1 MSNVF
6 QQAPLNKASKDK
18 FRLVFDIPPAMR
30 AIDKKFEKKD
40 GLVNRD
46 SMQFSVYGA
55 IVPEVIVAAT
65 EMRYAGSTLYNSSH
79 SKDSFPPNVINFT
92 VDNEFKNYWVI
103 WKWLNM
109 LHDEAEGIFD
119 VTDLRADES
128 YLQYQTDITI
138 SALDEFNNPIITWT
152 YTKAF
157 PTVLGGINYS
167 DRDEGEIES
176 SFTFVFSQLHAKL
189 ENTR

>member
-1 MSNVF
+1 MI
-6 QQAPLNKASKDK
+6 QQASLNKASKDK
-18 FRLVFDIPPAMR
+18 FRLVFDLPPALR
-30 AIDKKFEKKD
+30 PLDKKFEKKD

-55 IVPEVIVAAT
+55 IVPELTVAAV

-79 SKDSFPPNVINFT
+79 SKDSFPPNVVNFT

-103 WKWLNM
+103 WKWLNL
-109 LHDEAEGIFD
+109 LHDEKQGIYD
-119 VTDLRADES
+119 PTNLRNDDS
-128 YLQYQTDITI
+128 YLQYQTDISI
-138 SALDEFNNPIITWT
+138 SALDEYNNPIITWV

-157 PTVLGGINYS
+157 PTILGGINYS

-176 SFTFVFSQLHAKL
+176 SFTFVYSQLHAKL